1 MKAEA
6 ELSLFPKL
14 PKIAKTLKTIYYCVV
29 LEGDKN
35 FGEESTS
42 AIKINRPGRVLQIW

>member
-1 MKAEA
+1 M
-6 ELSLFPKL
+6 
-14 PKIAKTLKTIYYCVV
+14 V

-42 AIKINRPGRVLQIW
+42 AIKINRPGRVLQRRKKVKDSNDQVGVLPRRTEIS